1 MKKTNKRLLAAAGIF
16 CAVGILFFGVGIASG
31 GRNYVKTADLNRIS
45 GTAMMDSSDSHA
57 ILSKTKIDAFS
68 SLNID
73 LKNIDLDIKASDD
86 DTFYIS
92 YNIETNDGMLPLS
105 YQVQNNALNIVEKKG
120 HESYSYIHIDIN
132 FLQEMLGQSHVIEN
146 SNKVTV
152 YIPKKT
158 DLSGFSCKM
167 GYGDISVESLNAQK
181 AVIQNEDGDINI
193 SDSNFKNLELSA
205 DLGDL
210 KINDTILT
218 DGQIEMM
225 DGDVKAE
232 NISFSGENEFTS
244 DLGDIT
250 LSIPKKT
257 LSTLSI
263 EAEASEINIP
273 EELGNVMTDED
284 DNQLVSSENKTQNSL
299 QIKNKTAISK
309 SPRIRNNVFIY
320 SGIKTPCTLS
330 HHRIQGVIISEFLS
344 GNFTKCLTGSVI
356 FFFYFHKKIF
366 IAIHA
371 SGTEQFCQILT

>member
-1 MKKTNKRLLAAAGIF
+1 MKKINKRLLASGGIF
-16 CAVGILFFGVGIASG
+16 CAVGILFFGVGVASG

-45 GTAMMDSSDSHA
+45 GAAMMDSEDSHA
-57 ILSKTKIDAFS
+57 ILSKTEINAFS
-68 SLNID
+68 SLNVD
-73 LKNIDLDIKASDD
+73 LKNLDLDVKASDD
-86 DTFYIS
+86 DRFYIS

-105 YQVQNNALNIVEKKG
+105 YQVQNDALNIVEKNG
-120 HESYSYIHIDIN
+120 HESSSYIHIDIN

-167 GYGDISVESLNAQK
+167 GYGDINVESLNTHK
-181 AVIQNEDGDINI
+181 AVIQSEDGDITI
-193 SDSNFKNLELSA
+193 SDSTFKNLELSA

-210 KINDTILT
+210 KIKDTT
-218 DGQIEMM
+218 FTNSQFEMM

-232 NISFSGENEFTS
+232 NVTFNGENEFTS

-284 DNQLVSSENKTQNSL
+284 DNQLVNSENKTQNSL
-299 QIKNKTAISK
+299 QLESKDGDIKITAGK
-309 SPRIRNNVFIY
+309 
-320 SGIKTPCTLS
+320 
-330 HHRIQGVIISEFLS
+330 
-344 GNFTKCLTGSVI
+344 
-356 FFFYFHKKIF
+356 
-366 IAIHA
+366 
-371 SGTEQFCQILT
+371 